1 MALSGLH
8 FLLTYRCTYECDH
21 CFVWGSPDQSAVFSH
36 QALLEALQQAS
47 QCSLQEVY
55 FEGGEAFLYYPLLL
69 AGVRRASELGFSVG
83 IVSNAYW
90 ATGPEEARLWLAP
103 LAEAG
108 LQIIE
113 FSSDLFHGED
123 MLLPE
128 AQHALEAAEDLGLQ
142 TNLIQI
148 AEAVQE
154 AATPD
159 TTLPG
164 EPIQGGQVRY
174 RGRAAV
180 KLADQVAGRPWQSF
194 TECPFENL
202 ADPGRL
208 HLDPLGWLHLCQGLV
223 IGNLF
228 AEPLS
233 AILPR
238 FEQQKDPLIEVLI
251 QGGPAG
257 LARQLPFTPQ
267 AEYADACHLCY
278 SVRAALQPAYPQVFA
293 PAQMYGIFSA

>member
-1 MALSGLH
+1 MTLSGLH

-21 CFVWGSPDQSAVFSH
+21 CFVWGSPDQSAVFSY
-36 QALLEALQQAS
+36 QRLLEALQQARDCDI
-47 QCSLQEVY
+47 QQVY

-90 ATGPEEARLWLAP
+90 ATGPDEARLWLAP

-113 FSSDLFHGED
+113 FSSDLFHGAE

-128 AQHALEAAEDLGLQ
+128 AQQALQVAGELGLQ

-148 AEAVQE
+148 AALLPESAR
-154 AATPD
+154 PD
-159 TTLPG
+159 ASWPE
-164 EPIQGGQVRY
+164 EPIHGGQVRY

-180 KLADQVAGRPWQSF
+180 KLADQVAGRPWRSY
-194 TECPFENL
+194 TDCPFEKL

-208 HLDPLGWLHLCQGLV
+208 HVDPLGWLHLCQGLV

-228 AEPLS
+228 AEPLGD
-233 AILPR
+233 ILHH

-251 QGGPAG
+251 DGGPAG

-267 AEYADACHLCY
+267 ATYSDACHLCY
-278 SVRAALQPAYPQVFA
+278 SVRAALHSTYPQVFA
-293 PAQMYGIFSA
+293 PAQMYGIFSG